1 MRKTSRRAA
10 GPSVLVGLAVLVAG
24 CASRNTA
31 HSASPPKLLLAQT
44 QLDSARAASGAA
56 ALAPGS
62 GAVDRPAFAGFGGYV
77 LAGTLPDKPTH
88 APVWRWAKA
97 PATEK
102 DVVKLGKALGVTGTP
117 QRHPYGWLLSS
128 ATGEVRVSDAVGSQW
143 SYTRA
148 DLVTCSP
155 YMVDIDH
162 NPDGST
168 SSGCGVAVSPDQAI
182 PNGPDD
188 AAARAAV
195 APLIAALGVKGDE
208 QVSPGAPASS
218 VMVSPEVGGLPT
230 QGIETS
236 IDVDSK
242 GVRSAFGRLTTPAA
256 GDDYPLRTAKQGFTD
271 LSNRPHIM
279 MGLAMPYCGP
289 MPDGGPVPLGSDA
302 ATPPDSAPGAK
313 LAPSTSATA
322 AVGSAPT
329 AIAAS
334 PPTEP
339 NKPIQAS
346 GAPEPAPV
354 SSGPA
359 DHPYSPHPLPIVSC
373 PPPTPQKV
381 TGATLGLQLSYEG
394 NGSNGLGSEVLVPAW
409 FFTIEGETTPT
420 PVIAIDPAF
429 LGTPEID
436 PGFTGSSGSSG
447 GGGGTVG
454 SATAQPGS
462 VGPGFSTSPLPPQ
475 PVTVPPAKP
484 SS

>member
-1 MRKTSRRAA
+1 
-10 GPSVLVGLAVLVAG
+10 LVAG

-44 QLDSARAASGAA
+44 QVDNARAAAGAA
-56 ALAPGS
+56 ALAPTAG
-62 GAVDRPAFAGFGGYV
+62 GVDAPAFRGFGGYV

-102 DVVKLGKALGVTGTP
+102 DVVNLGKAVGVTGTP

-128 ATGEVRVSDAVGSQW
+128 ASGEIRVSDAAGNQW

-168 SSGCGVAVSPDQAI
+168 ASGCGVAISSDETVPK
-182 PNGPDD
+182 GPDD

-242 GVRSAFGRLTTPAA
+242 GVRSAYGRLTAPSA

-271 LSNRPHIM
+271 LSNRPHVM
-279 MGLAMPYCGP
+279 MGLAQYCGP
-289 MPDGGPVPLGSDA
+289 IPGGEPAPSSMPPGGPASAL
-302 ATPPDSAPGAK
+302 PPDSAPGAK
-313 LAPSTSATA
+313 LAPGASTSAAAGGAVTA
-322 AVGSAPT
+322 VV
-329 AIAAS
+329 AS

-339 NKPIQAS
+339 NKAGPAS
-346 GAPEPAPV
+346 GAPEPVPV
-354 SSGPA
+354 GSGPA
-359 DHPYSPHPLPIVSC
+359 DHPHPLPIVSC

-394 NGSNGLGSEVLVPAW
+394 NGSNGQGSEVLVPAW
-409 FFTIEGETTPT
+409 FFTIEGDTTPT
-420 PVIAIDPAF
+420 AVIAIDQAF
-429 LGTPEID
+429 LGVPEID
-436 PGFTGSSGSSG
+436 PGFTGSGGTSG
-447 GGGGTVG
+447 GGSGTVG
-454 SATAQPGS
+454 SATAQSGS
-462 VGPGFSTSPLPPQ
+462 VGAVTTSPLPPQ
-475 PVTVPPAKP
+475 PATVPPGKP

>member
-56 ALAPGS
+56 ALAPAI
-62 GAVDRPAFAGFGGYV
+62 GAPDRPAFAGFGGYV

-102 DVVKLGKALGVTGTP
+102 DVVKLGKAVGVTGTP

-128 ATGEVRVSDAVGSQW
+128 ASGEVRVSDAVGNQW

-168 SSGCGVAVSPDQAI
+168 SSGCGVAVSSDQTVPD
-182 PNGPDD
+182 GPDD

-242 GVRSAFGRLTTPAA
+242 GVRSAFGRLTAPSA

-289 MPDGGPVPLGSDA
+289 MPDGGPASA
-302 ATPPDSAPGAK
+302 MPPDTAPGAK
-313 LAPSTSATA
+313 LAPSASATA
-322 AVGSAPT
+322 AAGSAAT
-329 AIAAS
+329 AVAAS

-339 NKPIQAS
+339 NKPGPAS

-354 SSGPA
+354 STGPV
-359 DHPYSPHPLPIVSC
+359 DPQPHPMPIASC
-373 PPPTPQKV
+373 PAPTPQKV

-394 NGSNGLGSEVLVPAW
+394 NGSNGPGSEVLVPSW
-409 FFTIEGETTPT
+409 FFTIEGSSTPT
-420 PVIAIDPAF
+420 PVVAIDPAF

-436 PGFTGSSGSSG
+436 PGFTGSSGSSTG
-447 GGGGTVG
+447 GSGTVG